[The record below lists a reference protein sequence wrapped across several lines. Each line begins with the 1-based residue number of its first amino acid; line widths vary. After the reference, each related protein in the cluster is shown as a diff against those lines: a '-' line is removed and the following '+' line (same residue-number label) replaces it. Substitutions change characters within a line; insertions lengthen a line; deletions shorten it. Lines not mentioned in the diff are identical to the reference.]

1 MKGSLTATTFTAP
14 CSTLVSKM
22 SAVALQLELRKKQS
36 RGTYALRKTIL
47 PIRPKPLIPTSV
59 SDILIYGDCEPSK
72 ARRGF
77 EESICRLMVEKKISV
92 GIESLGEASYFS
104 SPRRR
109 SFAKTVIGGALNCR
123 TKAVS
128 VESAGGGGR
137 RRTAGQKCL
146 ILIP

>member
-14 CSTLVSKM
+14 CSTLVSEM

-72 ARRGF
+72 VRRGF
-77 EESICRLMVEKKISV
+77 EEGICRVNGEEKKLRWGWRAWVKRHIS
-92 GIESLGEASYFS
+92 LRRDAAR
-104 SPRRR
+104 SPRP
-109 SFAKTVIGGALNCR
+109 SFGGALNC
-123 TKAVS
+123 KQCPCKVS
-128 VESAGGGGR
+128 GR
-137 RRTAGQKCL
+137 WRPKEIQRTAGQK
-146 ILIP
+146 